1 MNKSTFPLNG
11 ESSLDRPWAESAKDI
26 LEQLRVLP
34 DLGLNR
40 DEIDRRRRRFGP
52 NRLERAK
59 KKSTLRILVNQFE
72 SLIIFLLTAA
82 AVLSFFLREYVDGAA
97 ISIAILVNAAIGF
110 FTELRAVR
118 SMEALQELGTES
130 AKIRRDG
137 KIDEIAAEKLVPGDI
152 VLIEGGDIIPADI
165 RLLEASNLQADE
177 SILTG
182 ESVPVSKQQQVIEAD
197 LPVADR
203 SNMLF
208 KGTAITRGS
217 GEGVVVATGVRTQ
230 IGQIASI
237 AEEAQ
242 EETTPLEKR
251 LDRLGRKLIYIIL
264 IIAAGVGVIG
274 ILTGNSPRL
283 MFDMAIALAVAAI
296 PEGLPIVAT
305 IALARGMWH
314 MAQRNALINRL
325 SAVETL
331 GATNV
336 ICTDK
341 TGTLTEN
348 RMTAAH
354 VSLPNVGDV
363 SFDERAKE
371 FKKDGKAIGGDT
383 RNKLEEILKI
393 GALCNNANYQV
404 NPDDQSASE
413 IGDPLE
419 VALLEAGAKIG
430 LVREQLLENWPEERE
445 VAFNSEVMMMAT
457 FHYAKQNG
465 RYLVAVKGAPEA
477 VLHACTRIRGEKDT
491 LVFKDGDKKE
501 WERRNRTL
509 AEEGLRIL
517 ALATKTVDSV
527 DSDPYE
533 DLIFVGLI
541 GLWDPPRKEVQKSIA
556 SCQNA
561 GVRVIMVTGDQPI
574 TAKKVGVAVGLVKE
588 NEAEVVVG
596 QELRDPDELSDD
608 ERQQLLS
615 IPIFARVNPKQKL
628 DIIKLHQNNNS
639 IVAMTGDGV
648 NDAPALKKADIGVA
662 MGKRGTQVA
671 REAADMIL
679 RDDTFSSIVAA
690 VEWGRVIFG
699 NIRKFVIYLLS
710 GNVSEVM
717 IVSIALLANS
727 PLPLLPLQILYL
739 NMLSDVFPALALGV
753 GRGEREVM
761 QRKPR
766 DPGEPVLTYGHWV
779 AISAYSVLIAASVLG
794 AFVLAFTWLRMN
806 GQQAVT
812 ISFLSLAFARL
823 WHVFNMREHGS
834 NFISNSVVLNP
845 FVWGAILLCSALL
858 LVAVYVPTLA
868 KVLKLVHPGF
878 RGWTLVLASS
888 AVPWIFGQL
897 FKHIPIPEI
906 SFPALRPEFRGDL
919 LAYSLLSVGGL
930 TLHYGLH
937 PPQSSPYY
945 WTPIGFDLANAL
957 LIPFLLASTKTVR
970 WAYAFAWLT
979 VLVGTAGMAYDS
991 AINWAGPITL
1001 GKLVLQ
1007 SNFPYIVILLARLPL
1022 AHSIWRK
1029 TISNSESASKR
1040 DVINDDGDSTR

>member
-1 MNKSTFPLNG
+1 MNKSTNQSTG
-11 ESSLDRPWAESAKDI
+11 EFSLDQPWAESSKHV
-26 LEQLRVLP
+26 LEQLRVSP
-34 DLGLNR
+34 DTGLSP
-40 DEIDRRRRRFGP
+40 DEIVERRRRFGR
-52 NRLERAK
+52 NRLEKAR
-59 KKSTLRILVNQFE
+59 KKSTLRILFKQFE

-97 ISIAILVNAAIGF
+97 ISIAILVNTAIGF

-118 SMEALQELGTES
+118 SMEALQELGMEN
-130 AKIRRDG
+130 AKTRHSGQIE
-137 KIDEIAAEKLVPGDI
+137 EIPAEKLVPGDI
-152 VLIEGGDIIPADI
+152 VLFEGGDIVPADI
-165 RLLEASNLQADE
+165 RLFEASNLQADE
-177 SILTG
+177 SVLTG
-182 ESVPVSKQQQVIEAD
+182 ESVPVSKQQEVIEAD
-197 LPVADR
+197 LPLAAR

-217 GEGVVVATGVRTQ
+217 GEGVVVATGVHTEL
-230 IGQIASI
+230 GQIALM

-264 IIAAGVGVIG
+264 IIAVGVGIIG
-274 ILTGNSPRL
+274 VLTGNSPRL

-305 IALARGMWH
+305 ISLARGMWH

-348 RMTAAH
+348 RMTATRIILPEADDI
-354 VSLPNVGDV
+354 SL
-363 SFDERAKE
+363 DEKAQA
-371 FKKDGKAIGGDT
+371 FSKDGEPIETDI
-383 RNKLEEILKI
+383 RNKLEELLKI
-393 GALCNNANYQV
+393 GALCNNASYKA
-404 NPDDQSASE
+404 NPDGQSASE
-413 IGDPLE
+413 VGDPLE

-430 LVREQLLENWPEERE
+430 LVREQLLEDWPEERE

-457 FHYAKQNG
+457 FHHTKKNG

-477 VLHACTRIRGEKDT
+477 VLQACTRIRSGKDT
-491 LVFKDGDKKE
+491 LEFKGEDKKE
-501 WERRNRTL
+501 WEGRNRTL

-517 ALATKTVDSV
+517 ALATKMVDFA

-533 DLIFVGLI
+533 DLIFVGLV

-561 GVRVIMVTGDQPI
+561 GVRVIMVTGDQPL
-574 TAKKVGVAVGLVKE
+574 TAKKVGVAVGLMKE
-588 NEAEVVVG
+588 NEADVVVG
-596 QELRDPDELSDD
+596 HELRDPDELSNN
-608 ERQQLLS
+608 EREHLLS

-628 DIIKLHQNNNS
+628 DIIKLHQNNRS

-679 RDDTFSSIVAA
+679 RDDAFSSIVAA

-717 IVSIALLANS
+717 IVAIALLVNS

-753 GRGEREVM
+753 GKGERKVM

-766 DPGEPVLTYGHWV
+766 NPQEPILTQGHWV
-779 AISAYSVLIAASVLG
+779 AITAYSMLIAGSVLG
-794 AFVLAFTWLRMN
+794 AFVLAFTWFKMN
-806 GQQAVT
+806 EQQAVT
-812 ISFLSLAFARL
+812 VSFLSLAFARL
-823 WHVFNMREHGS
+823 WHVFNMREHDS
-834 NFISNSVVLNP
+834 KFIRNSVVLNP

-858 LVAVYVPTLA
+858 LIAVYVPTLA
-868 KVLKLVHPGF
+868 RVLRLVHPGIK
-878 RGWTLVLASS
+878 GWTLILISS
-888 AVPWIFGQL
+888 SVPWIAGQL
-897 FKHIPIPEI
+897 FKHI
-906 SFPALRPEFRGDL
+906 
-919 LAYSLLSVGGL
+919 
-930 TLHYGLH
+930 
-937 PPQSSPYY
+937 
-945 WTPIGFDLANAL
+945 
-957 LIPFLLASTKTVR
+957 
-970 WAYAFAWLT
+970 
-979 VLVGTAGMAYDS
+979 
-991 AINWAGPITL
+991 
-1001 GKLVLQ
+1001 
-1007 SNFPYIVILLARLPL
+1007 
-1022 AHSIWRK
+1022 
-1029 TISNSESASKR
+1029 
-1040 DVINDDGDSTR
+1040 